1 MVLHHDLISNR
12 CYNYT
17 TMKEHRIIRVRGIVQ
32 GVGFRPHV
40 FRLAHD
46 IGLAGRVYNDTEGVM
61 IHLEGTKEKIDH
73 FLATLEK
80 APPPLAEI
88 QDIGETTGEIQEYSE
103 FSIGESLSSS
113 RRSAFIP
120 PDVAVCDQCLEE
132 FFDQG
137 NRRYHYPF
145 ITCTHCG
152 PRFSIVNDI
161 PYDRP
166 ETTMNHFPMCA
177 HCMSEYR
184 DPWDRRF
191 HTQPNACPVCG
202 PHVFLVNSNG
212 ETVTEDIDET
222 VRITLDLL
230 KEGHVVAIKGV
241 GGYHLAADATRDEP
255 VQLLRERKGRPFKPF
270 ALMAGTIEKAGEL
283 TRITTAEKE
292 LMLSRERPIV
302 IMKNREQTPVSPQI
316 APGITWTGIM
326 LPYTPFQ
333 HLLFSEDPELVLV
346 MTSGNVT
353 DEPIIYRDE
362 DALKRLSPFADYF
375 VMYNREIVAH
385 SDDSVMYVVDEKPYF
400 IRRSRGFVPAPFLTS
415 PAPAHILATGGDL
428 KNSFA
433 LTKENFMVL
442 SQYLGDLET
451 PWGNQLYRSTIEHF
465 KKIFDFRPRYV
476 VSDLHPGY
484 FTTRFAQE
492 MSAQEITHLQVQHHH
507 AHIVANMEEHGFH
520 DSIIGIAYD
529 GTGYGTD
536 GTLWGSEFL
545 VCDRKDF
552 RRAAHF
558 QNFPLP
564 GGESAIRDVWKIGL
578 SLMVAALGD
587 DRDMYSTM
595 AQRDM
600 VQRNINSPHTCSIG
614 RIFDGVSSILGI
626 RHSITTEAEAAQL
639 LEEAAEKG
647 KETIDENLLIPVHDE
662 KGSHVIS
669 TADLI
674 KKVYTLLQ
682 KGHAVEDIALYF
694 HRSIA
699 QTTVQVA
706 ELLREKTG
714 INAVTLS
721 GGVFHNRILL
731 SLITGGLR
739 KKAFDILIPRK
750 IPFNDGCMAV
760 GQAAIAKE
768 LLR

>member
-1 MVLHHDLISNR
+1 M
-12 CYNYT
+12 
-17 TMKEHRIIRVRGIVQ
+17 Q
-32 GVGFRPHV
+32 GVGFRPHA
-40 FRLAHD
+40 FRLAHEL
-46 IGLAGRVYNDTEGVM
+46 GLTGTVYNDTEGVM
-61 IHLEGTKEKIDH
+61 IRLEGTKEKIDH
-73 FLATLEK
+73 FVAILAK
-80 APPPLAEI
+80 DPPPLADI
-88 QDIGETTGEIQEYSE
+88 QDIVETAGDLQEYSE
-103 FSIGESLSSS
+103 FTIEKSLTSSK
-113 RRSAFIP
+113 RSAFIP

-132 FFDQG
+132 FFDPG
-137 NRRYHYPF
+137 DRRYHYPF
-145 ITCTHCG
+145 TTCTHCG

-166 ETTMNHFPMCA
+166 GTTMNHFPMCD
-177 HCMSEYR
+177 HCMAEYR

-202 PHVFLVNSNG
+202 PHVFLVNSSG
-212 ETVTEDIDET
+212 ETITKDVNET

-230 KEGHVVAIKGV
+230 KGGHVVAIKGI

-255 VQLLRERKGRPFKPF
+255 VQQLRERKGRPFKPF
-270 ALMAGTIEKAGEL
+270 ALMAGTIEKAEEL
-283 TRITTAEKE
+283 THITTAEKE

-302 IMKNREQTPVSPQI
+302 IMKNREQAPVSPLI

-326 LPYTPFQ
+326 FPYTPFQ
-333 HLLFSEDPELVLV
+333 HLLFTEDPDMVLV

-353 DEPIIYRDE
+353 DEPIIYRDQ
-362 DALKRLSPFADYF
+362 DALKRLSVFADYF

-385 SDDSVMYVVDEKPYF
+385 SDDSVMYVVDQQPFF

-415 PAPAHILATGGDL
+415 PAPAHILATGGDM

-433 LTKENFMVL
+433 LTKDNFMVL

-465 KKIFDFRPRYV
+465 KKIFDFRPQYV

-492 MSAQEITHLQVQHHH
+492 MAAQGLTHLQVQHHH
-507 AHIVANMEEHGFH
+507 AHIVANMEEHDCH
-520 DSIIGIAYD
+520 ESIIGIAYD

-558 QNFPLP
+558 QDFPLP
-564 GGESAIRDVWKIGL
+564 GGESAIRDVWKTGL

-587 DRDMYSTM
+587 DRNMYGSM
-595 AQRDM
+595 KQRDM
-600 VQRNINSPHTCSIG
+600 VLEIMQRNINSPLTCSIG

-647 KETIDENLLIPVHDE
+647 AKNIDGNLLIPVHDE
-662 KGSHVIS
+662 EGTLIIS

-674 KKVYTLLQ
+674 TRVYTLLQ
-682 KGHAVEDIALYF
+682 DGHAVEDIALFF

-699 QTTVQVA
+699 ETSVHVA

-714 INAVTLS
+714 LNTITLS

-731 SLITGGLR
+731 SMIISGLG

-750 IPFNDGCMAV
+750 IPFNDGCMAA